1 VPLREKVTLR
11 IVPDKKSGLA
21 EVRFWYNKKLV
32 GIQTVRNQDL
42 NIPNF

>member
-1 VPLREKVTLR
+1 LR

-21 EVRFWYNKKLV
+21 EIRFWCKDKLV
-32 GIQTVRNQDL
+32 GITKVKNEDL